1 MLKFD
6 LLKVDNFSLLQLSRG
21 STISSSATASLLA
34 RGVQLQLYQP

>member
-21 STISSSATASLLA
+21 STISSSTASLLA